1 MTKVNEQ
8 FPEFD
13 LEYYDPITKNTGRIT
28 NKTLAKKWAVL
39 LFYPADFTYVC
50 PTELADLAKRYK
62 EFQTLGCE
70 VYVVST
76 DTVFTH
82 KAWVEQEHLL
92 KDVKYKLIADHN
104 GDLVKKLDIYEEAT
118 GMAQRGVYI
127 ISPEG
132 LLKSLQ
138 VVDGNVGRSAGEVL
152 RQVKALQYVAAHPGM
167 ACPASW
173 DMDGKALKKDIK
185 IAGNVYKELQ

>member
-13 LEYYDPITKNTGRIT
+13 LEYYDPITKSTGRIT

-50 PTELADLAKRYK
+50 PTELADLAKQHK
-62 EFQTLGCE
+62 EFQTLGCD
-70 VYVVST
+70 VFGIST

-82 KAWVEQEHLL
+82 KAWLEQEHLL

-104 GDLVKKLDIYEEAT
+104 GDLVKRLDIYEEST

-132 LLKSLQ
+132 ILKSLQ
-138 VVDGNVGRSAGEVL
+138 IVDGNVGRSAGEVL
-152 RQVKALQYVAAHPGM
+152 RQVRALQYVAAHPGM
-167 ACPASW
+167 ACPTSW
-173 DMDGKALKKDIK
+173 DIDGKALKKDIA
-185 IAGNVYKELQ
+185 IAGSVYKELK

>member
-13 LEYYDPITKNTGRIT
+13 LEYYDPITKSTGRIT

-50 PTELADLAKRYK
+50 PTELADLAKRHK
-62 EFQTLGCE
+62 EFQTLGCD
-70 VYVVST
+70 VFGIST

-82 KAWVEQEHLL
+82 KAWLEQEHLL

-104 GDLVKKLDIYEEAT
+104 GDLVKRLDIYEEST

-132 LLKSLQ
+132 ILKSLQ
-138 VVDGNVGRSAGEVL
+138 IVDGNVGRSAGEVL
-152 RQVKALQYVAAHPGM
+152 RQVRALQYVAAHPGM
-167 ACPASW
+167 ACPTSW
-173 DMDGKALKKDIK
+173 DIDGKALKKDIA
-185 IAGNVYKELQ
+185 IAGSVYKELK